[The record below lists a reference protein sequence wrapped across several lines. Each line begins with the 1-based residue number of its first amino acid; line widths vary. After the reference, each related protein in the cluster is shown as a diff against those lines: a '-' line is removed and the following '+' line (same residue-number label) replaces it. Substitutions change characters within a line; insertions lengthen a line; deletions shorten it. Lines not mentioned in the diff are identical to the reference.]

1 MDFRNCPLLNFHQI
15 LELRVIVLQIHF
27 VNESK
32 YNSMAKASHSL
43 YSHGD
48 MTLRNKLS
56 FCWLFRWAVP
66 ILWHVPDVLPQKLV
80 EHVRSTTTCQMAY
93 VWPNKRRNCIRFI
106 EHLLELLIAFTI
118 PIQQFIIVIV
128 ILQSMKSYIY

>member
-32 YNSMAKASHSL
+32 YNSMAKASRSL

-56 FCWLFRWAVP
+56 FR
-66 ILWHVPDVLPQKLV
+66 
-80 EHVRSTTTCQMAY
+80 
-93 VWPNKRRNCIRFI
+93 
-106 EHLLELLIAFTI
+106 
-118 PIQQFIIVIV
+118 
-128 ILQSMKSYIY
+128 